1 MSEGIVC
8 ILKLVY
14 IYEDNRIVL
23 LSGQIKDIKLS
34 LQELPVAKPCKVVGI
49 SQYLKM
55 LFPKALLQDVL
66 NLDDIRC
73 KQGNDKEKNEHSG
86 EVSLG
91 KPL

>member
-1 MSEGIVC
+1 
-8 ILKLVY
+8 
-14 IYEDNRIVL
+14 
-23 LSGQIKDIKLS
+23 
-34 LQELPVAKPCKVVGI
+34 
-49 SQYLKM
+49 M

-86 EVSLG
+86 EMSLG